1 MTDHFFVEVDCQQKI
16 HYRERI
22 CGDVFLSSKVKEEN
36 RIIIV
41 LSDGMGHGV
50 KASVLG
56 TLTAT
61 MALNF
66 TKEHREPEKTAEII
80 MKTLPECSERK
91 INYST
96 FTIIDIE
103 NDGKT
108 TILEYDNP
116 ECIIIRD
123 RKVMNPEEKTIRF
136 NSGNGENKVIRVTSF
151 QPKKGDRIIFTSDG
165 IPQSGLGTPMF
176 PFGWGI
182 DNVTRFAIDII
193 RQYPQ
198 ISARQLSAKILN
210 TAYRH
215 DGFMAKDDTSCGIVF
230 FREPRTLLICSGP
243 PYEKDDDP
251 ELARIVKEFKGKKII
266 MGATT
271 GDIIAREL
279 KLNIKNG
286 FTFDD
291 PELPPI
297 SYIDEIDLYTE
308 GILTLNK
315 VEKILKAYHNNDITG
330 KGPAEEVIK
339 LFLES
344 DEIQFVIGTRINIAH
359 QDPNL
364 PVELEIRRTVINRI
378 ARLLE
383 EKLLKNVKIKYL

>member
-1 MTDHFFVEVDCQQKI
+1 MTDHFFVEVDCQQKN
-16 HYRERI
+16 HFKERI
-22 CGDVFLSSKVKEEN
+22 CGDVFLSRKVKEEN

-66 TKEHREPEKTAEII
+66 TREHKEPEKTAEII

-103 NDGKT
+103 LGGKT
-108 TILEYDNP
+108 TILKYDNP

-123 RKVMNPEEKTIRF
+123 RKVLKTEDKSISF
-136 NSGNGENKVIRVTSF
+136 NSCNGGNKVIQVTSF
-151 QPKKGDRIIFTSDG
+151 LPRKGDRIIFTSDG
-165 IPQSGLGTPMF
+165 IPQAGLGTPMF

-182 DNVTRFAIDII
+182 DNVTRFVIDII
-193 RQYPQ
+193 KQYPQ
-198 ISARQLSAKILN
+198 VSASQLSTRILN
-210 TAYRH
+210 MAHRH
-215 DGFMAKDDTSCGIVF
+215 DGFMAKDDTSCGTVYY
-230 FREPRTLLICSGP
+230 REPRTLLICTGP
-243 PYEKDDDP
+243 PFEKEDDHQ
-251 ELARIVKEFKGKKII
+251 LAKIVHEFQGKKII

-271 GDIIAREL
+271 GDIVAREL
-279 KLNIKNG
+279 NLNIKNG

-291 PELPPI
+291 PELPPV
-297 SYIDEIDLYTE
+297 SFMDGIDLYTE

-315 VEKILKAYHNNDITG
+315 VEKILKNYHNNYTLG
-330 KGPAEEVIK
+330 KGPADEIVR
-339 LFLES
+339 LVLES
-344 DEIQFVIGTRINIAH
+344 DEIKIVIGTRINIAH
-359 QDPNL
+359 QDPSL
-364 PVELEIRRTVINRI
+364 PVELEIRRTVVNRV
-378 ARLLE
+378 ANLLE
-383 EKLLKNVKIKYL
+383 DKLLKNVKIKYL